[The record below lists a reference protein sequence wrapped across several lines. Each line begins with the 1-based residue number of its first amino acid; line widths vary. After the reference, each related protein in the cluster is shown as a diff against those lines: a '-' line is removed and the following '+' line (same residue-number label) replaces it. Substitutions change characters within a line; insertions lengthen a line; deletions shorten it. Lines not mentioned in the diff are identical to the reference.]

1 MAMSM
6 RLSRDGSNLPQY
18 WRRKKSPIGSI
29 EHLMDQLPIFV
40 NLAGSNVVLIGDGD
54 AAEAKRRL
62 IERAGGVVVGDC
74 PLAICKCA
82 RIAFIALDDDAEAQ
96 STAQRLRAKG
106 MQVNVVDRPAICDFT
121 TPAIIDR
128 NPVIIAIGTG
138 GASAGLA
145 KALRQRLEGLM
156 PQSLGRLAQG
166 VSAMR
171 DRIRDKFPD
180 AADRRRAIDAAFMP
194 NGPLDPFSDASAGTI
209 DGWLDSAAKV
219 DADRLIEIE
228 LISNNPDDLTLRT
241 ARLLGEADHLYC
253 DHAVTP
259 EIQNR
264 ARADAVRYDGAPPR
278 NLPTGLIVWLRLP
291 QAT

>member
-1 MAMSM
+1 
-6 RLSRDGSNLPQY
+6 
-18 WRRKKSPIGSI
+18 
-29 EHLMDQLPIFV
+29 MDQLPIFV

-54 AAEAKRRL
+54 AADAKRRL
-62 IERAGGVVVGDC
+62 IERAGGVVVADC

-96 STAQRLRAKG
+96 EAARRLRAKG
-106 MQVNVVDRPAICDFT
+106 MQVNVVDRPVLCDFT

-171 DRIRDKFPD
+171 ERIRDKFPD